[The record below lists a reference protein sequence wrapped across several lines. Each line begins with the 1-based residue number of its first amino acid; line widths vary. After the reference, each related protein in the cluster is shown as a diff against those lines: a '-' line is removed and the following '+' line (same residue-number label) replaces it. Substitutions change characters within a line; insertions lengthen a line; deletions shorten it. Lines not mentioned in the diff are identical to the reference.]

1 MTRSLRLLV
10 CWAIVAVVVLS
21 GSFACAKEHTL
32 DEIKQEILRRVDANE
47 APFDGLLRGDVN
59 EVLNSLTSL
68 DPDMWGQLW
77 CKPGLAHEARGN
89 ELLKKGGD
97 AKEIGREYYVA
108 YGYCHVGRYP
118 AATSPA
124 KRQSYLD
131 AMRMFR
137 KAAQYFDTTLQV
149 VEIPFEGK
157 KIVGYLQIPA
167 NVSKPP
173 VVIYWGGVDVWK
185 EDHQRNS
192 RLMHNAGLATFLI
205 DSPGTGESPV
215 LFSDPHAERIF
226 ITAMDHLATRTDVD
240 GTRIAVW
247 GRSFGAY
254 WAAKLAYVE
263 PNRLRGAVFHGGNV
277 HFGFQEEWLRP
288 ALTETASNYLL
299 GPSSLFDS
307 RSAVLGV
314 KTLDEFLK
322 MAPRFSLKDMG
333 LLDKPSAP
341 ILIVNGKL
349 DDQAPIA
356 DSYLLLEHGS
366 PKTARIYPEGGH
378 MGAMRGANPDTIVAM
393 IIDWMKDRLTH

>member
-1 MTRSLRLLV
+1 
-10 CWAIVAVVVLS
+10 
-21 GSFACAKEHTL
+21 
-32 DEIKQEILRRVDANE
+32 
-47 APFDGLLRGDVN
+47 
-59 EVLNSLTSL
+59 
-68 DPDMWGQLW
+68 
-77 CKPGLAHEARGN
+77 
-89 ELLKKGGD
+89 
-97 AKEIGREYYVA
+97 
-108 YGYCHVGRYP
+108 
-118 AATSPA
+118 
-124 KRQSYLD
+124 
-131 AMRMFR
+131 
-137 KAAQYFDTTLQV
+137 
-149 VEIPFEGK
+149 
-157 KIVGYLQIPA
+157 
-167 NVSKPP
+167 

-192 RLMHNAGLATFLI
+192 RLMHSAGLATFLM
-205 DSPGTGESPV
+205 DGPGTGESPV
-215 LFSDPHAERIF
+215 LFSDPHAERTF
-226 ITAMDHLATRTDVD
+226 VAAMDYLATRTDVD

-263 PNRLRGAVFHGGNV
+263 PSRLKGAVFHGGNT

-322 MAPRFSLKDMG
+322 MAPSFSLKDMG

-378 MGAMRGANPDTIVAM
+378 MGAMRGANPDIVASM
-393 IIDWMKDRLTH
+393 IIDWMKERLAP